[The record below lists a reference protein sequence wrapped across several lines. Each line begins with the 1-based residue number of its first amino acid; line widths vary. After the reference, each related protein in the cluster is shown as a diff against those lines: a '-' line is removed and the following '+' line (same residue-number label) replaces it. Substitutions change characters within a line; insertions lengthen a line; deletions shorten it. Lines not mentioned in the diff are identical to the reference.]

1 MLEVCIIFHLPACL
15 VVQHEGGCMH
25 ACFELDGAGGENA
38 LLAPV
43 APLFSAFLLKNSGSK
58 ILI

>member
-25 ACFELDGAGGENA
+25 ALSLTEQVVQHGGRGTHSLN
-38 LLAPV
+38 LMKGRDVLNI
-43 APLFSAFLLKNSGSK
+43 SS
-58 ILI
+58 

>member
-25 ACFELDGAGGENA
+25 ALSLTEQVEKMLYLHQLHHFFQPFC
-38 LLAPV
+38 
-43 APLFSAFLLKNSGSK
+43 
-58 ILI
+58 